1 MRDMIS
7 SGGGSTRIAVLS
19 SAGAG
24 GGGIAAHRL
33 AQALDAQDG
42 LSAEFLTAEEL
53 GGFLPEAVVP
63 SGSKSNR
70 QLTDTH
76 FTVEYPGYRRDWLI
90 NLLSGYDIVNVH
102 WASYLL
108 GLAELETLAARGTR
122 MLFMLHDY
130 HYFTGG
136 CHYPAGCTGMARG
149 CLGCPQVDS
158 SLCDSR
164 FIPVNLR
171 VKRAIFAHDNVH
183 LAAPSGFLRDQA
195 VSSGIVSGDRAH
207 VLRNAYAPLDTG
219 AGRPDDDI
227 IRILLIADS
236 LAERRKGMPLALDSL
251 AALHDRLPAGRRVQ
265 IDVVGQADPMLVDRL
280 TASGLTHVLHGRIS
294 DHARLVGIFA
304 ASDIVLSCSYEDNW
318 PNILVEAGAYGCVPV
333 VGPGHGCAEFSE
345 TYGIGGIARNYTAD
359 AFADALM
366 TTISGLSSIPEAIAR
381 IRNDHR
387 ADQVAAQFLRIAA
400 AIPRAQ
406 TEQQESHA

>member
-1 MRDMIS
+1 MRDTVSIA
-7 SGGGSTRIAVLS
+7 GRATRIAVLS

-33 AQALDAQDG
+33 ARALNAQGG
-42 LSAEFLTAEEL
+42 LSVDFLTAQEL
-53 GGFLPEAVVP
+53 GGFLPEEVAP
-63 SGSKSNR
+63 FGSKSNR
-70 QLTDTH
+70 QITDTH

-90 NLLSGYDIVNVH
+90 RLLSGYDIVNVH

-136 CHYPAGCTGMARG
+136 CHYPAGCSGMTRG
-149 CLGCPQVDS
+149 CLGCPQVES
-158 SLCDSR
+158 SLCDAR

-171 VKRAIFAHDNVH
+171 VKRAIFSHDNVH
-183 LAAPSGFLRDQA
+183 LAAPSRFLRNEA
-195 VSSGIVSGDRAH
+195 VASGIVPGERAH

-251 AALHDRLPAGRRVQ
+251 AALRARLPAGRRVQ
-265 IDVVGQADPMLVDRL
+265 IDVVGQADPTLVDRL
-280 TASGLTHVLHGRIS
+280 NANGLTHVLHGRIS
-294 DHARLVGIFA
+294 DHSRLVGIFA

-345 TYGIGGIARNYTAD
+345 TYGMGGIARAYTPA
-359 AFADALM
+359 AFAETLQATIAALPAP
-366 TTISGLSSIPEAIAR
+366 SGAMSR
-381 IRNDHR
+381 IRQDHR

-400 AIPRAQ
+400 AIPQVQ
-406 TEQQESHA
+406 TIEQESHA